1 MRAVCRRILRMVLAL
16 AILGGPAAP
25 AAWSAGDS
33 ARTGPVAPV
42 AALTDT
48 LLATMKD
55 AKTLG
60 FDGRRDKLAPALR
73 RTFDF
78 PFMARLAVGS
88 HWSRLSAA
96 ERTRFAELFGEM
108 SIATFA
114 ARFDGYSGQTFEVGE
129 PRDGPRGTRL
139 VPTKLVQ
146 PDPDKAA
153 VTISY
158 LMRETDEGWQAVDVY
173 LKGTYSEL
181 ATKRSEYS
189 SILKRK
195 GFDALVARI
204 RDKIAELRA
213 GNGDGDSAADA
224 DGA

>member
-1 MRAVCRRILRMVLAL
+1 MHAVRHTLIRAATTFVLVAGL
-16 AILGGPAAP
+16 TAP
-25 AAWSAGDS
+25 VAGRAGETAD
-33 ARTGPVAPV
+33 TPVAPV

-48 LLATMKD
+48 LLETMQN
-55 AKTLG
+55 AQALG

-73 RTFDF
+73 ATFDF

-88 HWSRLSAA
+88 QWSKLSDSEQA
-96 ERTRFAELFGEM
+96 RFADLFGDL

-139 VPTKLVQ
+139 VPTKLVH
-146 PDPDKAA
+146 PDSAKDP

-158 LMRETDEGWQAVDVY
+158 LMRETNKGWQAVDVY

-181 ATKRSEYS
+181 ATKRSEYT
-189 SILKRK
+189 SIIKRK

-204 RDKIAELRA
+204 RDKIAELRP
-213 GNGDGDSAADA
+213 GDGGSGASAG
-224 DGA
+224 DG